1 MKKSTLLLLFIM
13 LLSVFILWNTN
24 LTSTADSADFG
35 YKPILMT
42 RSELE
47 NSVSYIESR
56 KLERP
61 GKMYIRGNTL
71 FINELFRGVHV
82 IDNFNPENP
91 KHLGFITI
99 PGCIDIA
106 VDRNMLYADNAVDL
120 VAIDISSLENIN
132 VTKRIKNV
140 FPELTPPEYEYI
152 PSAYNTENRPEN
164 TIIIEWE
171 KTE

>member
-1 MKKSTLLLLFIM
+1 MKKSTLILLCIV
-13 LLSVFILWNTN
+13 LLSSFLLWNAN
-24 LTSTADSADFG
+24 STSKADATDFG

-82 IDNFNPENP
+82 IDNFDPENP
-91 KHLGFITI
+91 KHVGFITI

-120 VAIDISSLENIN
+120 IAIDISSLENIS
-132 VTKRIKNV
+132 VTKRIRNV
-140 FPELTPPEYEYI
+140 FPELTPPDYEYI
-152 PSAYNTENRPEN
+152 PSGYTKENRPEN
-164 TIIIEWE
+164 TVIIEWE
-171 KTE
+171 KIE